1 MATIQKRGTSY
12 KITVSSGYDLSGKQI
27 RHTMTWS
34 PPDGMTK
41 KQIQKEVNRQAVLF
55 EEKVRTGQVLD
66 GNIKFADFAE
76 LWFKDYADKCL
87 RPTTVARYHLLMPRI
102 NAAIGH
108 IHLDKLQPHHIMS
121 LYDSLS
127 ESGIREDGRY
137 QSAIDFKQFL
147 KSRHM
152 TKRELSKQASV
163 SLYVLNSLTRGDH
176 ISAASASKISSALH
190 MPLAKLF
197 TPVPGKD
204 KLSVTTILHH
214 HRLLSS
220 ILSTA
225 VKWQVIFD
233 NPCRRVTLPKNKRKE
248 AAFLDEDQAL
258 RMLDALSSESIQH
271 QAIVKLLLFTGMR
284 RAELCGLQW
293 SDVDWEHSMLYIRRS
308 SLYLSGKGVFKDETK
323 NETSQRCIKIS
334 ADLLDI
340 LRLHRAEQNKRRLQ
354 LGNRW
359 QESERIFTGQFGAPI
374 RPDVITAWV
383 HKFTSRLGMP
393 EIHTHSLRHTN
404 ASLLIAAGTNL
415 PTVAKRLGHADTT
428 TTSRIYAHAIKSAD
442 EAAADTPQD
451 ILHSSRKQA

>member
-1 MATIQKRGTSY
+1 M
-12 KITVSSGYDLSGKQI
+12 
-27 RHTMTWS
+27 
-34 PPDGMTK
+34 
-41 KQIQKEVNRQAVLF
+41 
-55 EEKVRTGQVLD
+55 
-66 GNIKFADFAE
+66 
-76 LWFKDYADKCL
+76 
-87 RPTTVARYHLLMPRI
+87 
-102 NAAIGH
+102 
-108 IHLDKLQPHHIMS
+108 
-121 LYDSLS
+121 
-127 ESGIREDGRY
+127 
-137 QSAIDFKQFL
+137 
-147 KSRHM
+147 
-152 TKRELSKQASV
+152 
-163 SLYVLNSLTRGDH
+163 
-176 ISAASASKISSALH
+176 
-190 MPLAKLF
+190 
-197 TPVPGKD
+197 
-204 KLSVTTILHH
+204 
-214 HRLLSS
+214 
-220 ILSTA
+220 
-225 VKWQVIFD
+225 IFD

-359 QESERIFTGQFGAPI
+359 QESERIFTGQFGTPI

-442 EAAADTPQD
+442 EAAADTLQD